1 VLLLFQLSP
10 CGGAIG
16 HAARSGGHS
25 CNSCEPKPFCSP
37 FTPPQ
42 QSFARRSAPPHPP
55 HHLLPEQSVP
65 IGDSPGSNGSLAMPA
80 LLRLPSWRLPF
91 TGFLRRSF
99 SLLPFLSDKSP
110 DSSHFPPCLFSNS
123 SPPAI
128 SFVFTPVSLTHSI
141 ASFAPFLHHLNQLV
155 PLMSLAWLHL
165 IAYPVGRMIFLEAC
179 SPRDAQRVLTHQ

>member
-10 CGGAIG
+10 YGGAIG

-55 HHLLPEQSVP
+55 HHLLAEQSVP
-65 IGDSPGSNGSLAMPA
+65 IGDSAGSNGSLAMPA

-91 TGFLRRSF
+91 TGFLRRSLNPLACRSDTLRDAPRFPLSLFFPELLLFSISSISTAF
-99 SLLPFLSDKSP
+99 SLVVWLPHMFSGSP
-110 DSSHFPPCLFSNS
+110 QPELPRESLVARLVATHCVSRGYKEGKVES
-123 SPPAI
+123 I
-128 SFVFTPVSLTHSI
+128 SG
-141 ASFAPFLHHLNQLV
+141 LH
-155 PLMSLAWLHL
+155 P
-165 IAYPVGRMIFLEAC
+165 
-179 SPRDAQRVLTHQ
+179 